1 MGKILLIMFI
11 FGTLLVSACGSVQND
26 GNKVVQV
33 EDKKPVASE
42 IRIETLAKLQELKKQ
57 SEETYLHADKNAH
70 IVELRGKEMAQFK
83 SYRLQIEQEAEVQIA
98 TSKKQ
103 LEDEYQLKI
112 FNLQMQ
118 LEGTRF
124 YLYGKQNDGGA
135 RDCGSAC
142 ARPLPSL
149 RWTLRRKYY
158 GRRFARLDEKA
169 FGGFGYSFHFAYR

>member
-57 SEETYLHADKNAH
+57 SEDTYLHADKNAQ
-70 IVELRGKEMAQFK
+70 IVESRGKEMAQLK
-83 SYRLQIEQEAEVQIA
+83 SYRLQIEQEAELQIA

-103 LEDEYQLKI
+103 LEDEYRLKM

-118 LEGTRF
+118 LETLKMSFKNREN
-124 YLYGKQNDGGA
+124 LLNEIEKLRLERDDKLAILEKEKQNYVNEKMKA
-135 RDCGSAC
+135 Y
-142 ARPLPSL
+142 
-149 RWTLRRKYY
+149 KVEVQQH
-158 GRRFARLDEKA
+158 LDVATAKLL
-169 FGGFGYSFHFAYR
+169 